1 MAFQFLIGPSW
12 LCCALLHLFYI
23 YIGRTPL
30 NPSLLD
36 AHTKQSMCH
45 LFLTILFFFSS
56 YGGHAHFFL
65 SAEGNLLYCD
75 SVLKLGDEVSDKS
88 VTLLGLPPPPPPLL
102 HHPQYGKNEVSTP
115 TPILSTPN
123 CTPTPLSPLSTPSP
137 TQLYLRRVAKLDK
150 RGCGA
155 APLINKRCSAPWG
168 WPL

>member
-88 VTLLGLPPPPPPLL
+88 VTLLGLPPPPSPASPSIWKKRSK
-102 HHPQYGKNEVSTP
+102 HPNP
-115 TPILSTPN
+115 HPIY
-123 CTPTPLSPLSTPSP
+123 
-137 TQLYLRRVAKLDK
+137 TQLHPHTPVPSFHTKPNAVVSEA
-150 RGCGA
+150 GC
-155 APLINKRCSAPWG
+155 
-168 WPL
+168 